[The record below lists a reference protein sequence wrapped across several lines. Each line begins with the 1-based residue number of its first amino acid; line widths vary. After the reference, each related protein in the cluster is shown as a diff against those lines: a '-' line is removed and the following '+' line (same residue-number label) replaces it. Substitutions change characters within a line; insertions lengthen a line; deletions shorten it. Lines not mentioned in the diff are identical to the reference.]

1 MVSNNIN
8 TVKILYG
15 KNGFSLEINN
25 YWNPVVIK
33 KPRMPKVRFIDKT
46 IQGVFQ
52 NPVNCPPLLNL
63 SLTSKSACIL
73 VCDNTR
79 PVPNNLFLP
88 SLLKVLLK
96 GGMKKDNITILIAT
110 GLHRPASKDE
120 ISYIIS
126 SEWVQKNFLIL
137 NHFARNDDDHRHI
150 GVTSKG
156 NEIKLDKKFLDSDL
170 KIATGLVEPHFMAG
184 FSGGRKVV
192 MPGVAHVDTITKLHS
207 AKYIQDPL
215 ANNCSL
221 AGNPLHQDQLETIEM
236 IGNVYA
242 VNCVIDDERN
252 LSFINFGEIISS
264 HLDAVKFISSYT
276 KIKTNKTFQT
286 IVTGAA
292 GYPLDSTYYQTVK
305 AMVSPIDILSEG
317 GDLIILS
324 ACSEGLGSDEFRRS
338 QERLIKMGI
347 KGFSTNLLAKNHA
360 EIDEWQSAMIL
371 DPLIKGSIHLY
382 TKGLDKFEKKITGV
396 NIINDPAVAISK
408 SISKHKNNNI
418 AIIPEGP
425 YVVPIR

>member
-52 NPVNCPPLLNL
+52 NPVNCRPLLNL

-221 AGNPLHQDQLETIEM
+221 AGNP
-236 IGNVYA
+236 
-242 VNCVIDDERN
+242 
-252 LSFINFGEIISS
+252 
-264 HLDAVKFISSYT
+264 
-276 KIKTNKTFQT
+276 
-286 IVTGAA
+286 
-292 GYPLDSTYYQTVK
+292 
-305 AMVSPIDILSEG
+305 
-317 GDLIILS
+317 
-324 ACSEGLGSDEFRRS
+324 
-338 QERLIKMGI
+338 
-347 KGFSTNLLAKNHA
+347 
-360 EIDEWQSAMIL
+360 
-371 DPLIKGSIHLY
+371 
-382 TKGLDKFEKKITGV
+382 
-396 NIINDPAVAISK
+396 
-408 SISKHKNNNI
+408 
-418 AIIPEGP
+418 
-425 YVVPIR
+425 